1 MSVKDILNNINDDKF
16 SEAREG
22 LSDFVQNNVSTR
34 VAAKQEELGLVIP
47 VEEGEDT
54 GAGEED

>member
-1 MSVKDILNNINDDKF
+1 MSVKDLLDNINDDKF
-16 SEAREG
+16 SDARSE
-22 LSDFVQNNVSTR
+22 LSDFVQANVTDR

-47 VEEGEDT
+47 VEEADT

>member
-1 MSVKDILNNINDDKF
+1 MSMKDLIDNINDDKF

-22 LSDFVQNNVSTR
+22 LADIVQNNVTAR

-47 VEEGEDT
+47 VEEGD
-54 GAGEED
+54 AGEED

>member
-1 MSVKDILNNINDDKF
+1 MNMKDIIDNINDDKF

-47 VEEGEDT
+47 VEEGDDAGE
-54 GAGEED
+54 GEED

>member
-1 MSVKDILNNINDDKF
+1 MKDLIDNINDDKF

-22 LSDFVQNNVSTR
+22 LNDIVQNNVSTR

-47 VEEGEDT
+47 VEEGDDN
-54 GAGEED
+54 GVGEED